1 MIRVLRSLVLAL
13 TVVSAGLATKL
24 VPHVMMEEKT
34 LALHVKRHSLSIVLG
49 VSLDVQWV
57 AVLPATPATAITVIL
72 SATVA
77 LVPLMPTVC
86 LAKE

>member
-1 MIRVLRSLVLAL
+1 MIRVLHSLVLAL
-13 TVVSAGLATKL
+13 TVVSADLATKL

-57 AVLPATPATAITVIL
+57 AVLPATPVTAITVIL